1 MPVMKHVENE
11 ILVVWNNFQTGD
23 KEAFAHLYNQYVEI
37 LYRYGTKLTN
47 NHELVKDAIQEI
59 FLELYVN
66 RKNNNTDPTNL
77 KYYLI
82 LALKRNIIKKIKRT
96 RRNINAVTI
105 NESIFDPVYSIE
117 KKIIDDELKREK
129 NKRVVNALKQIP
141 PKQKEALYLRYNEGL
156 GYDEISGILNISK
169 DSVRKQVYRALK
181 KIKSGIDAK
190 GFLYWM
196 FSK

>member
-1 MPVMKHVENE
+1 MKHVEND
-11 ILVVWNNFQTGD
+11 IRVVWENFQLGD

-47 NHELVKDAIQEI
+47 NQELVKDAIQEI
-59 FLELYVN
+59 FLDLYVN
-66 RKNNNTDPTNL
+66 RKNNLTDPNNL

-96 RRNINAVTI
+96 RRSV
-105 NESIFDPVYSIE
+105 NEAALNELLFEPEYSIE

-129 NKRVVNALKQIP
+129 NIHVVNALKQIP
-141 PKQKEALYLRYNEGL
+141 AKQKEALYLRYNEGL
-156 GYDEISGILNISK
+156 GYDEISRILNISR
-169 DSVRKQVYRALK
+169 DSVRKQVYRAIK
-181 KIKSGIDAK
+181 KIKTGIEGK
-190 GFLYWM
+190 GLLYWI